1 MSPLLAQSGQTELH
15 RTCPASGVK
24 RAAMNLFQ
32 LSFGQW
38 LQLLFGFSGRI
49 NRAKYSLS
57 SLIIYFVALFA
68 LYVLFSLDG
77 GQADCR

>member
-1 MSPLLAQSGQTELH
+1 MSPLLAQSGHTELH
-15 RTCPASGVK
+15 RTCPLSGVK

-32 LSFGQW
+32 LSFGEW

-49 NRAKYSLS
+49 NRAKYWLT
-57 SLIIYFVALFA
+57 LIIYFVALFA